1 MASAPV
7 HMHAKISACA
17 PDDTHKF
24 RRRKQIKANCA
35 WNARNSTC
43 CIVLALSQCLQ
54 RVDSSSLCHLQMQV
68 NQILSDLRVSVFTQS
83 SFPSYWHKQNE
94 IDSMVNL
101 RKSHGEVTCKM
112 HSVSHRTSAMKANDD
127 APIDTHTR
135 TRLSV
140 RKRAGNFVYFLC
152 ADLRHAKEKK
162 ITLAL
167 EINDSRFAQLNQ
179 SKESALMNYSKMDI
193 RSAGQSSNN
202 PSCLPMHVKTS
213 AVFAD
218 TGGRRSIHED
228 LGSVSKM
235 NQRGKGISIDNL
247 FSIWSLPRH
256 SSKCCC
262 SQVSRVKRRGG
273 QSVYDKLQD
282 PRIEEMR

>member
-68 NQILSDLRVSVFTQS
+68 NQILSDLRVSVFTHS

-152 ADLRHAKEKK
+152 ACLIKVEAAVAAMAAAVTAKEAELLRVEKEAAAEVK
-162 ITLAL
+162 ARDDKLAMMA
-167 EINDSRFAQLNQ
+167 RQV
-179 SKESALMNYSKMDI
+179 
-193 RSAGQSSNN
+193 RSAE
-202 PSCLPMHVKTS
+202 K
-213 AVFAD
+213 
-218 TGGRRSIHED
+218 E
-228 LGSVSKM
+228 
-235 NQRGKGISIDNL
+235 
-247 FSIWSLPRH
+247 
-256 SSKCCC
+256 
-262 SQVSRVKRRGG
+262 
-273 QSVYDKLQD
+273 
-282 PRIEEMR
+282 